1 MIDFFSETD
10 FDLSKPDVIT
20 AWILETIINEK
31 HELGEVS
38 FIFCDDAYLHRLNI
52 QFLDHDTLTDV
63 ISFDN
68 SLGIQIHGEIY
79 ISIERVREN
88 ARAFSESFNE
98 ELHRV
103 MIHGILHFCGYKDKT
118 TEEER
123 LMRDKENNALE
134 LLGKR

>member
-10 FDLSKPDVIT
+10 FELSNPDVIT
-20 AWILETIINEK
+20 AWISETIINEK

-38 FIFCDDAYLHRLNI
+38 FIFCDDAYLHRLNVL
-52 QFLDHDTLTDV
+52 FLDHDTLTDV

-79 ISIERVREN
+79 LSIERVREN
-88 ARAFSESFNE
+88 AAAFSESFIE

-118 TEEER
+118 KEEEQ
-123 LMRDKENNALE
+123 LMRSKENSALE
-134 LLGKR
+134 LLDKV